1 MTTEPKTTGGKFTRR
16 AFLGGLGVAGGF
28 VVGLSTGILRPMDDD
43 DDHGSDGDGGSDGG
57 DGGSG
62 GGGSTIVAA
71 EAVPHPKIELAKLG
85 DLAVGDIVDFEYPT
99 EGTRC
104 SLFRLGKPAAG
115 GLGPDQDIVA
125 FATDCTHMGCPLI
138 GLYKPEHDVLGPC
151 SCHFTTFDLARRGMV
166 VIGQATQNLP
176 QIILEVEDDTIYAV
190 GTLGI
195 IYGFRDNLR
204 DLPIVE
210 GL

>member
-1 MTTEPKTTGGKFTRR
+1 MFI
-16 AFLGGLGVAGGF
+16 GGLGVAGGF
-28 VVGLSTGILRPMDDD
+28 VVGLSTGVLRPMGDDD
-43 DDHGSDGDGGSDGG
+43 ERLPDDSEDPSNGGG
-57 DGGSG
+57 DPSG
-62 GGGSTIVAA
+62 GGSALPPMVAA
-71 EAVPHPKIELAKLG
+71 EALPHPKFEVAKLG
-85 DLAVGDIVDFEYPT
+85 DLAPGDVVNFEYPT

-104 SLFRLGKPAAG
+104 SLFRLGRPAAG

-138 GLYKPEHDVLGPC
+138 GSYNATEDILGPC

-166 VIGQATQNLP
+166 VIGQATQNLA
-176 QIILEVEDDTIYAV
+176 QIILDIEDDTIFAV

-204 DLPIVE
+204 DLPLVE